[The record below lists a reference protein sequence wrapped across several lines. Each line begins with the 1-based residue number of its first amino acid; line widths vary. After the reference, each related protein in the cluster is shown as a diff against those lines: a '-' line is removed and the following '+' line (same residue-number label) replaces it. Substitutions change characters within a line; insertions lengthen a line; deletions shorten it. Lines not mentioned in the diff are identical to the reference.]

1 MIIGITGHR
10 DRLANADDLRQMLAD
25 ATLVIHGGA
34 KGFDQQAAAIA
45 QEMGIA
51 TKAITPDYSQHG
63 RGAPLIRN
71 RQIVE
76 QCNQIIAC
84 YDGRKSGGTYYT
96 INYAHKRHIP
106 VTVIQAR

>member
-10 DRLANADDLRQMLAD
+10 DRLADTDNLRQMLTG
-25 ATLVIHGGA
+25 ATLVVHGGA
-34 KGFDQQAAAIA
+34 AGFDQQAAAIA

-51 TKAITPDYSQHG
+51 TRAILPDYSEHG
-63 RGAPLIRN
+63 RAAPLIRN

-106 VTVIQAR
+106 VTIVQAR